1 MTTTASADAGA
12 LAPLDIAPRVDR
24 LRSALDDAGCDALIV
39 SNLTNVRYLTGF
51 TGSAGFLI
59 VTADDALLITDGRYE
74 TQVVEQV
81 ASSGAP
87 VRVDITTNEQREVA
101 VRAIGS
107 RARVGLESHSV
118 TWAQQRSYQ
127 EWFDQSQLIA
137 TDLLVEVLRATKDGG
152 ELARIEAAAAI
163 ADASL
168 GSIRRRLLDGP
179 TEAEFG
185 FELDTEMR
193 RRGASGSAFET
204 IIASGPN
211 SAKAH
216 HRPSRRQVRQG
227 DFVIIDFGAVV
238 DGYRSD
244 MTRTVIVGE
253 PTEQQQRVYD
263 AVAGAQAAGVAA
275 VIDGTLAKEVD
286 RACRDYITERGWG
299 DRFVH
304 GTGHGVGLDIHEAPW
319 VNTRTTATLLAGHV
333 VTVEPGVYLPDFGGV
348 RVEDTVFVTPSGCRP
363 LTHTA
368 KDPVVA

>member
-1 MTTTASADAGA
+1 MSGASDRAQLPPLDVAARVARLRPVLADAECEA
-12 LAPLDIAPRVDR
+12 LV
-24 LRSALDDAGCDALIV
+24 V
-39 SNLTNVRYLTGF
+39 TNLTNVRYLTGF
-51 TGSAGFLI
+51 TGSAGLLV
-59 VTADDALLITDGRYE
+59 VTDDDAVLITDGRYE
-74 TQVVEQV
+74 TQATEQV
-81 ASSGAP
+81 GASGAP
-87 VRVDITTNEQREVA
+87 VAVEITTNEQREVA
-101 VRAIGS
+101 ARTIGA
-107 RARVGLESHSV
+107 RARVGLEAHAV
-118 TWAQQRSYQ
+118 TWAQQRSYG
-127 EWFDQSQLIA
+127 EWFPSSELVPTEQ
-137 TDLLVEVLRATKDGG
+137 LVEQLRATKDAG

-168 GSIRRRLLDGP
+168 AAIRRRLLDGP

-185 FELDTEMR
+185 LELDTEMR

-204 IIASGPN
+204 IVASGPN

-216 HRPSRRQVRQG
+216 HRPSTRRVQPG

-244 MTRTVIVGE
+244 MTRTVVVGE
-253 PTEQQQRVYD
+253 PSERQQRVYD
-263 AVAGAQAAGVAA
+263 TVAGAQSAGVAAVAAGVAA
-275 VIDGTLAKEVD
+275 NEVD

-299 DRFVH
+299 ERFVH

-319 VNTRTTATLLAGHV
+319 VNTRTTATLHAGHV

>member
-1 MTTTASADAGA
+1 MTSRPVTA
-12 LAPLDIAPRVDR
+12 LPPLDVGPRIER
-24 LRSALDDAGCDALIV
+24 LRAALEGAGCDALV
-39 SNLTNVRYLTGF
+39 VTNLTNVRYLTGF
-51 TGSAGFLI
+51 TGSAGLLI
-59 VTADDALLITDGRYE
+59 VTGSDAVLITDGRYE
-74 TQVVEQV
+74 TQVIEQV
-81 ASSGAP
+81 ASSGVP
-87 VRVDITTNEQREVA
+87 VTIEITTNEQRQVA
-101 VRAIGS
+101 SNTVGS
-107 RARVGLESHSV
+107 LARVGLESHSV
-118 TWAQQRSYQ
+118 SWAQQRSYR
-127 EWFDQSQLIA
+127 EWFDQSELIP
-137 TDLLVEVLRATKDGG
+137 TDLLVEALRATKDAG

-168 GSIRRRLLDGP
+168 ATVRRQLLEGP

-185 FELDTEMR
+185 LELDTEMR

-216 HRPSRRQVRQG
+216 HRPSTRRVRSG

-244 MTRTVIVGE
+244 MTRTVVVGE
-253 PTEQQQRVYD
+253 PSLRQRQVYD

-275 VIDGTLAKEVD
+275 VIDGIQGNEVD

-319 VNTRTTATLLAGHV
+319 VNTRTTATLQAGHV

-348 RVEDTVFVTPSGCRP
+348 RVEDTVIVTPSGCRP

>member
-1 MTTTASADAGA
+1 VTTDVAA
-12 LAPLDIAPRVDR
+12 LPALDVAPRIGG
-24 LRSALDDAGCDALIV
+24 LRDVLGTAGCEALIV
-39 SNLTNVRYLTGF
+39 TNLTNVRYLTGF

-59 VTADDALLITDGRYE
+59 VTDDSAVLITDGRYE

-81 ASSGAP
+81 AASRAP
-87 VRVDITTNEQREVA
+87 VAIEVTTTEQREVA
-101 VRAIGS
+101 IGAMG
-107 RARVGLESHSV
+107 ARTRIGLESHSV
-118 TWAQQRSYQ
+118 SWAQQRSYQ
-127 EWFDQSQLIA
+127 SWFTDSELIA
-137 TDLLVEVLRATKDGG
+137 TDLLVEGLRVTKDEG

-163 ADASL
+163 ADAAL
-168 GSIRRRLLDGP
+168 GAVRRRLLDGP
-179 TEAEFG
+179 TEVEFG
-185 FELDTEMR
+185 LELDFEMR

-216 HRPSRRQVRQG
+216 HRPSTRRVRPG

-244 MTRTVIVGE
+244 MTRTVVVGE
-253 PTEQQQRVYD
+253 PTAEQQRVYD

-275 VIDGTLAKEVD
+275 VIDGIDAREID

-319 VNTRTTATLLAGHV
+319 VNTRTTATLHAGHV

-363 LTHTA
+363 VTHTGN
-368 KDPVVA
+368 DPVVA

>member
-1 MTTTASADAGA
+1 VIDLSR
-12 LAPLDIAPRVDR
+12 LAPLDVAPRIDR
-24 LRSALDDAGCDALIV
+24 LRAALADAACDALV
-39 SNLTNVRYLTGF
+39 VTNLTNIRYLTGF
-51 TGSAGFLI
+51 GGSAGLLV
-59 VTADDALLITDGRYE
+59 VTPDDAVLITDGRYE
-74 TQVVEQV
+74 TQAVEQV
-81 ASSGAP
+81 AASGAP
-87 VRVDITTNEQREVA
+87 VAVEITTNEQREVA
-101 VRAIGS
+101 TNAIAM
-107 RARVGLESHSV
+107 RARVGLEAHSV
-118 TWAQQRSYQ
+118 TWAQQRSYG
-127 EWFDQSQLIA
+127 EWFAASE
-137 TDLLVEVLRATKDGG
+137 LVPTELVVEELRTTKDAG

-163 ADASL
+163 ADAAL
-168 GSIRRRLLDGP
+168 AAVRRRLLDGP

-185 FELDTEMR
+185 LELDTEMR

-216 HRPSRRQVRQG
+216 HRPSTRQVQRG

-244 MTRTVIVGE
+244 MTRTVVVGE
-253 PTEQQQRVYD
+253 PSEQQRRVYD

-275 VIDGTLAKEVD
+275 VAAGIAAKEVD
-286 RACRDYITERGWG
+286 RACRDFITERGWG
-299 DRFVH
+299 ARFVH

-319 VNTRTTATLLAGHV
+319 VNTRTTATLSAGHV

-368 KDPVVA
+368 KDLVVA

>member
-1 MTTTASADAGA
+1 MSGA
-12 LAPLDIAPRVDR
+12 PHALPPLDVSARIAR
-24 LRSALDDAGCDALIV
+24 LRPDLDSAGCDALIV
-39 SNLTNVRYLTGF
+39 TNLTNVRYLTGF
-51 TGSAGFLI
+51 TGSAGLLI
-59 VTADDALLITDGRYE
+59 VTDDNAVLITDGRYE
-74 TQVVEQV
+74 TQAVEQV
-81 ASSGAP
+81 RAGGAP
-87 VRVDITTNEQREVA
+87 VTVEITTNQQREVA
-101 VRAIGS
+101 TATVAAS
-107 RARVGLESHSV
+107 ARIGLESHSV

-127 EWFDQSQLIA
+127 EWFTPSELVA
-137 TDLLVEVLRATKDGG
+137 TDLLVEGLRTTKDAG

-163 ADASL
+163 ADAALASV
-168 GSIRRRLLDGP
+168 RRRLLDGP

-185 FELDTEMR
+185 LELDTEMR
-193 RRGASGSAFET
+193 RGGASGSAFET

-216 HRPSRRQVRQG
+216 HRPSTRRVEKG

-244 MTRTVIVGE
+244 MTRTVVVGE
-253 PTEQQQRVYD
+253 PSAEQRRVYD

-275 VIDGTLAKEVD
+275 VISGIAANEVD
-286 RACRDYITERGWG
+286 RACRDFITECGWG

-319 VNTRTTATLLAGHV
+319 VNTRTTATLHAGHV

-368 KDPVVA
+368 KDLVVA

>member
-1 MTTTASADAGA
+1 MTSRPAVV
-12 LAPLDIAPRVDR
+12 LPPLGIGPRIDR
-24 LRSALDDAGCDALIV
+24 LRAALDPAGCDALV
-39 SNLTNVRYLTGF
+39 VTNLTNVRYLTGF
-51 TGSAGFLI
+51 TGSAGLLI
-59 VTADDALLITDGRYE
+59 VTDTDAVLITDGRYE

-81 ASSGAP
+81 AASGAP
-87 VRVDITTNEQREVA
+87 VAVEITTNEQRRVA
-101 VRAIGS
+101 SGAVGA

-127 EWFDQSQLIA
+127 EWFEPCELVA
-137 TDLLVEVLRATKDGG
+137 TDLLVELLRATKDDG

-163 ADASL
+163 ADAAL
-168 GSIRRRLLDGP
+168 GAIRRRLLDGP

-185 FELDTEMR
+185 LELDTEMR

-216 HRPSRRQVRQG
+216 HRPSTRQVQPG
-227 DFVIIDFGAVV
+227 DFVIIDFGAIV

-244 MTRTVIVGE
+244 MTRTVVVGE
-253 PTEQQQRVYD
+253 PSAEQQRVYD

-275 VIDGTLAKEVD
+275 VIDGVQANEVD

-319 VNTRTTATLLAGHV
+319 VNTRTTATLQAGHV

-348 RVEDTVFVTPSGCRP
+348 RVEDTVIVTPSGCRP

>member
-1 MTTTASADAGA
+1 MTSGPATA
-12 LAPLDIAPRVDR
+12 LPPLEVGGRIDR
-24 LRSALDDAGCDALIV
+24 LRATLETAGCDALIV
-39 SNLTNVRYLTGF
+39 TNLTNVRYLTGF
-51 TGSAGFLI
+51 TGSAGLAI
-59 VTADDALLITDGRYE
+59 VTADDAVLITDGRYE
-74 TQVVEQV
+74 TQAVEQV
-81 ASSGAP
+81 TASGAA
-87 VRVDITTNEQREVA
+87 VTVEITTNAQREVA
-101 VRAIGS
+101 IRAIGA

-127 EWFDQSQLIA
+127 EWFEHRELIA
-137 TDLLVEVLRATKDGG
+137 TDLLVELLRATKDAG

-163 ADASL
+163 ADSAL
-168 GSIRRRLLDGP
+168 GSIRRRVLDGP

-185 FELDTEMR
+185 LELDTAMR
-193 RRGASGSAFET
+193 RLGASGSAFET

-216 HRPSRRQVRQG
+216 HRPSTRQIRRG

-244 MTRTVIVGE
+244 MTRTVVVGE
-253 PTEQQQRVYD
+253 PSAQQQRVYD

-275 VIDGTLAKEVD
+275 VIDGIEAKEVD

-299 DRFVH
+299 ERFVH
-304 GTGHGVGLDIHEAPW
+304 GTGHGVGLDLHEAPW
-319 VNTRTTATLLAGHV
+319 VNTRTTATLQAGHV

-348 RVEDTVFVTPSGCRP
+348 RVEDTVIVTPSGCRP

>member
-1 MTTTASADAGA
+1 M
-12 LAPLDIAPRVDR
+12 APLDIAPRVDR
-24 LRSALDDAGCDALIV
+24 LRASLDTAGCDALMV
-39 SNLTNVRYLTGF
+39 TNLTNVRYLTGF
-51 TGSAGFLI
+51 TGSAGFLV
-59 VTADDALLITDGRYE
+59 VTDSDAVLVTDGRYE

-81 ASSGAP
+81 TASRAP
-87 VRVDITTNEQREVA
+87 VGIEITTNEQRDIAIRA
-101 VRAIGS
+101 VGARS
-107 RARVGLESHSV
+107 RIGLESHSV
-118 TWAQQRSYQ
+118 TWAQQRSYAT
-127 EWFDQSQLIA
+127 WFDQGQLIA
-137 TDLLVEVLRATKDGG
+137 TDLLVESLRIAKDEG

-163 ADASL
+163 ADTAL
-168 GSIRRRLLDGP
+168 GAIVRHLLDGP

-185 FELDTEMR
+185 LELDTEMR

-216 HRPSRRQVRQG
+216 HRPSIRRVQRG

-244 MTRTVIVGE
+244 MTRTVVVGE
-253 PTEQQQRVYD
+253 PTAQQQRVYD

-275 VIDGTLAKEVD
+275 VIDGIEAKEVD

-319 VNTRTTATLLAGHV
+319 VNTRTTATLHAGHV

-363 LTHTA
+363 VTHTA

>member
-1 MTTTASADAGA
+1 VIDLAT
-12 LAPLDIAPRVDR
+12 LAPLEVAPRLDR
-24 LRSALDDAGCDALIV
+24 LRAAFADAACDSLV
-39 SNLTNVRYLTGF
+39 VTNLTNVRYLTGF
-51 TGSAGFLI
+51 SGSAGLVV
-59 VTADDALLITDGRYE
+59 VTGDRAVLITDGRYE
-74 TQVVEQV
+74 TQAVEQV
-81 ASSGAP
+81 AASGAP
-87 VRVDITTNEQREVA
+87 VDVEITTNEQREVA
-101 VRAIGS
+101 SSALGDRS
-107 RARVGLESHSV
+107 RVGLEAHSV
-118 TWAQQRSYQ
+118 TWAQQRTYH
-127 EWFDQSQLIA
+127 EWFAPNELVPTELVVEQLR
-137 TDLLVEVLRATKDGG
+137 TTKDAG

-163 ADASL
+163 ADAAL
-168 GSIRRRLLDGP
+168 ATVKPLLLDGP

-185 FELDTEMR
+185 LALDTEMR

-216 HRPSRRQVRQG
+216 HRPSTRRVQRG

-244 MTRTVIVGE
+244 MTRTVVVGE
-253 PTEQQQRVYD
+253 PTEQQRRVYD

-275 VIDGTLAKEVD
+275 VAAGVAAKDVD
-286 RACRDYITERGWG
+286 RACRDFITERGWG
-299 DRFVH
+299 ERFVH

-319 VNTRTTATLLAGHV
+319 VNTRTTATLSAGHV

-363 LTHTA
+363 VTHTA